1 MIKTKIDDMIRLL
14 KDKKRLT
21 IDEIAREL
29 LLDGKSVEKIA
40 QILDKAE
47 VVKLVYPINVVARP
61 WVEIKEIKRE
71 EQLAEPTGNLI
82 DEYNISGLKGHAS
95 GNVKIVLTDLDK
107 RPMYFI
113 SAPQVSYATRAY
125 FDAIKDEISKLTPIE
140 QREIVR
146 EDIERGFDIRH
157 KVIASV
163 LQQDIAPEKKVLD
176 VMCGII
182 LREMYGLGEIEILIA
197 DDLLEE
203 VIINSSH
210 QPIAVYHR
218 KYGWLKTNIQLKT
231 EEEVENY
238 ASQIARKIGK
248 QISLLNPILDA
259 HLISGDRV
267 NSTLFPISTVGNT
280 LTLRLFARNPWTIV
294 GFLDKENRV
303 LTVEMAALL
312 WQAVH
317 YEMNV
322 LISGGTASGKTSAL
336 NAIVS
341 LVPNFQRVIS
351 IEDTRE
357 LALPSY
363 QWNWIPLVTRPANP
377 EGLGEITM
385 LDLVVNALRMRPDRI
400 VMGEIRRKREA
411 EVLFEA
417 MHTGHSVYAT
427 MHADT
432 GSQVIKRL
440 IEPPIEVPASQVED
454 VHLIMVQYRDR
465 RKNIRKT
472 LEISEVALGPS
483 GPELNH
489 IYNWR
494 PRVDQFQLVR
504 PPRRYIEQMNLHTGM
519 TEKEINEDQE
529 EKKSI
534 LNWMYEQRLH
544 QIEDVGAI
552 MKIYYSDKD
561 SLLKAVEKKLSPT
574 KVI

>member
-1 MIKTKIDDMIRLL
+1 MEKGRKTLKIPKQLVKPSKLLIRIKNYIELACSIEVEECINNL
-14 KDKKRLT
+14 KALAYSDVLW
-21 IDEIAREL
+21 DEI
-29 LLDGKSVEKIA
+29 
-40 QILDKAE
+40 
-47 VVKLVYPINVVARP
+47 
-61 WVEIKEIKRE
+61 VEIKEINNE
-71 EQLAEPTGNLI
+71 GQ
-82 DEYNISGLKGHAS
+82 
-95 GNVKIVLTDLDK
+95 
-107 RPMYFI
+107 F
-113 SAPQVSYATRAY
+113 
-125 FDAIKDEISKLTPIE
+125 
-140 QREIVR
+140 
-146 EDIERGFDIRH
+146 
-157 KVIASV
+157 
-163 LQQDIAPEKKVLD
+163 
-176 VMCGII
+176 
-182 LREMYGLGEIEILIA
+182 
-197 DDLLEE
+197 
-203 VIINSSH
+203 
-210 QPIAVYHR
+210 VY
-218 KYGWLKTNIQLKT
+218 
-231 EEEVENY
+231 
-238 ASQIARKIGK
+238 
-248 QISLLNPILDA
+248 D
-259 HLISGDRV
+259 
-267 NSTLFPISTVGNT
+267 
-280 LTLRLFARNPWTIV
+280 
-294 GFLDKENRV
+294 
-303 LTVEMAALL
+303 LTVDGTHTFIANNMI
-312 WQAVH
+312 VH
-317 YEMNV
+317 N
-322 LISGGTASGKTSAL
+322 TSAL

>member
-61 WVEIKEIKRE
+61 WVEIKDIK
-71 EQLAEPTGNLI
+71 
-82 DEYNISGLKGHAS
+82 
-95 GNVKIVLTDLDK
+95 
-107 RPMYFI
+107 
-113 SAPQVSYATRAY
+113 
-125 FDAIKDEISKLTPIE
+125 
-140 QREIVR
+140 
-146 EDIERGFDIRH
+146 RGFDIRH

-210 QPIAVYHR
+210 QPIAVYNR
-218 KYGWLKTNIQLKT
+218 KYGWLKTNIKPKT